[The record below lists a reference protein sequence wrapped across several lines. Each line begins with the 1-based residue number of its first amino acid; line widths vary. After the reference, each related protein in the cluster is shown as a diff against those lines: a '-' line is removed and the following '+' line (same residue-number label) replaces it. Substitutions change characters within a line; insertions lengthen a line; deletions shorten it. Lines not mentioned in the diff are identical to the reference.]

1 MSKRY
6 SLIYADPPWSYGNTI
21 SNGAAVDHYSTMRLI
36 DLKRLPVWELAAEN
50 AVLAMWYT
58 GTHNQEAI
66 ELAEAWG
73 FTVRTMKG
81 FTWVKLNQLA
91 ELRIN
96 KALAEGEVADFY
108 DFLDLLNAETRMNG
122 GNHTRANTEDV
133 LIATCGTGLERLN
146 AGIKQVVYSPLGA
159 HSEKPWE
166 VRHRLE
172 LLYGDVPRIELFS
185 RSAAPGWH
193 HWGNECHSSIAIT
206 PASVI
211 FADEKIHNQE
221 IPEVE
226 CTVWPA
232 EVEMVFLSVEQASAL
247 TKERQRKLKFHI
259 NRMWLE
265 KTPVPQIIVSAKS
278 LIGQLESKA

>member
-1 MSKRY
+1 MTDKY
-6 SLIYADPPWSYGNTI
+6 SLIYADPPWSYGNTA
-21 SNGAAVDHYSTMRLI
+21 SNGAATDHYSTMRLT

-96 KALAEGEVADFY
+96 KALADGGIADFY
-108 DFLDLLNAETRMNG
+108 DFLNLLNAETRMNG

-133 LIATCGTGLERLN
+133 LIATSGNGLERLN
-146 AGIKQVVYSPLGA
+146 AGIKQVVYSPLGE

-185 RSAAPGWH
+185 RSAEPGWH
-193 HWGNECHSSIAIT
+193 HWGNQAES
-206 PASVI
+206 PDVEI
-211 FADEKIHNQE
+211 FPGNVQPIFKDGWRA
-221 IPEVE
+221 
-226 CTVWPA
+226 A
-232 EVEMVFLSVEQASAL
+232 
-247 TKERQRKLKFHI
+247 
-259 NRMWLE
+259 
-265 KTPVPQIIVSAKS
+265 
-278 LIGQLESKA
+278 

>member
-1 MSKRY
+1 MTGKY
-6 SLIYADPPWSYGNTI
+6 SLIYADPPWSYGNTA
-21 SNGAAVDHYSTMRLI
+21 SNGAATDHYSTMRLT

-58 GTHNQEAI
+58 GTHNMEAI

-91 ELRIN
+91 EQRIN
-96 KALAEGEVADFY
+96 KALTEGDITDFY

-133 LIATCGTGLERLN
+133 LIATCGTGIERMN
-146 AGIKQVVYSPLGA
+146 AGIKQVVYSPLGE

-185 RSAAPGWH
+185 RSAEPGWH
-193 HWGNECHSSIAIT
+193 HWGNQAES
-206 PASVI
+206 PDVEI
-211 FADEKIHNQE
+211 FPGNVQPIFKDGWRA
-221 IPEVE
+221 
-226 CTVWPA
+226 A
-232 EVEMVFLSVEQASAL
+232 
-247 TKERQRKLKFHI
+247 
-259 NRMWLE
+259 
-265 KTPVPQIIVSAKS
+265 
-278 LIGQLESKA
+278 

>member
-1 MSKRY
+1 MTY
-6 SLIYADPPWSYGNTI
+6 QLIYVDPPWQYGNKI
-21 SNGAAVDHYSTMRLI
+21 SNGAAENHYSTMNLAE
-36 DLKRLPVWELAAEN
+36 LKRLPIWKVAAES

-96 KALAEGEVADFY
+96 KALTEGGIADFY
-108 DFLDLLNAETRMNG
+108 DFLNLLNAETRMNG

-133 LIATCGTGLERLN
+133 LIATCGAGLERMN
-146 AGIKQVVYSPLGA
+146 AGIKQVVYSQLGA

-172 LLYGDVPRIELFS
+172 QLYGDVKRVELFARES
-185 RSAAPGWH
+185 WAGWDR
-193 HWGNECHSSIAIT
+193 WGDQCNNSFEIIHGHIIKNEVA
-206 PASVI
+206 
-211 FADEKIHNQE
+211 
-221 IPEVE
+221 
-226 CTVWPA
+226 
-232 EVEMVFLSVEQASAL
+232 
-247 TKERQRKLKFHI
+247 
-259 NRMWLE
+259 
-265 KTPVPQIIVSAKS
+265 
-278 LIGQLESKA
+278 

>member
-1 MSKRY
+1 MSEKY
-6 SLIYADPPWSYGNTI
+6 SLIYADPPWAYGNTI
-21 SNGAAVDHYSTMRLI
+21 SNGAAADHYSTMRLI
-36 DLKRLPVWELAAEN
+36 DLKRLPVWEVAAEN

-96 KALAEGEVADFY
+96 KALEEGEVADFY
-108 DFLDLLNAETRMNG
+108 DFLALLNAETRMNG

-133 LIATCGTGLERLN
+133 LIATRGTGLERKH

-185 RSAAPGWH
+185 RSTAPGWS
-193 HWGNECHSSIAIT
+193 HWGNQC
-206 PASVI
+206 AS
-211 FADEKIHNQE
+211 
-221 IPEVE
+221 
-226 CTVWPA
+226 
-232 EVEMVFLSVEQASAL
+232 SVELIPGCA
-247 TKERQRKLKFHI
+247 I
-259 NRMWLE
+259 DVV
-265 KTPVPQIIVSAKS
+265 KTEA
-278 LIGQLESKA
+278 A

>member
-1 MSKRY
+1 MTNKY
-6 SLIYADPPWSYGNTI
+6 SLIYVDPPWSYGNNA
-21 SNGAAVDHYSTMRLI
+21 SNGAARDHYDTMKLV
-36 DLKRLPVWELAAEN
+36 DLKRLPVWELSAEN

-58 GTHNQEAI
+58 GTHNLEAI

-81 FTWVKLNQLA
+81 FTWVKLNQNA

-96 KALAEGEVADFY
+96 KAMAEGEVTDFY

-122 GNHTRANTEDV
+122 GNHTRANTEAV

-146 AGIKQVVYSPLGA
+146 AGIKQVVYSPLGEP
-159 HSEKPWE
+159 SEKPWE

-193 HWGNECHSSIAIT
+193 HWGNQAESSD
-206 PASVI
+206 VEI
-211 FADEKIHNQE
+211 FPGNVQPIFKDGWRA
-221 IPEVE
+221 V
-226 CTVWPA
+226 
-232 EVEMVFLSVEQASAL
+232 
-247 TKERQRKLKFHI
+247 
-259 NRMWLE
+259 
-265 KTPVPQIIVSAKS
+265 
-278 LIGQLESKA
+278 

>member
-1 MSKRY
+1 MTGKY

-21 SNGAAVDHYSTMRLI
+21 SNGAAADHYSTMKLI
-36 DLKRLPVWELAAEN
+36 DIKRLPVWELAAEN

-81 FTWVKLNQLA
+81 FTWVKLNQNA

-122 GNHTRANTEDV
+122 GNHTRANTEDL
-133 LIATCGTGLERLN
+133 LIATRGAGLERKH

-172 LLYGDVPRIELFS
+172 LLYADVPRIELFS

-193 HWGNECHSSIAIT
+193 HWGKECSSSITLTPGMVGPSEPTPEGYETDCAI
-206 PASVI
+206 
-211 FADEKIHNQE
+211 
-221 IPEVE
+221 
-226 CTVWPA
+226 WPA
-232 EVEMVFLSVEQASAL
+232 EVEMVFSAVEHDGAI
-247 TKERQRKLKFHI
+247 TEKNKRKLKFHI

-265 KTPVPQIIVSAKS
+265 KTPIPQIVVSARS
-278 LIGQLESKA
+278 LISTMERSS

>member
-1 MSKRY
+1 MSGKY
-6 SLIYADPPWSYGNTI
+6 SLIYADPPWAYGNTI
-21 SNGAAVDHYSTMRLI
+21 SNGAAVDHYSTMQLI

-50 AVLAMWYT
+50 AVLTMWYT
-58 GTHNQEAI
+58 GTHNQEAM

-73 FTVRTMKG
+73 FTVRTMKL

-91 ELRIN
+91 ELRIT
-96 KALAEGEVADFY
+96 KALAEGDVADFY

-133 LIATCGTGLERLN
+133 LIATRGAGLERKH

-185 RSAAPGWH
+185 RSAAQGWN
-193 HWGNECHSSIAIT
+193 HWGNQCAT
-206 PASVI
+206 ASV
-211 FADEKIHNQE
+211 EL
-221 IPEVE
+221 IPGCAIDV
-226 CTVWPA
+226 V
-232 EVEMVFLSVEQASAL
+232 
-247 TKERQRKLKFHI
+247 
-259 NRMWLE
+259 
-265 KTPVPQIIVSAKS
+265 KTEA
-278 LIGQLESKA
+278 A